1 MTAGIVS
8 FEARDFARGF
18 IAALIEMG
26 NSSLQPKNPEHR
38 LGLYRVWKYLEE
50 RADEARKNETSRDW
64 YKSLVRIRNRV
75 SPGSTGSFDQF
86 QTDLRDLQLSLT
98 ESPNP
103 SYEEISFSVSQPF
116 AKSLLGH
123 FGHHESELVRNAAR
137 LFLESSGASNAAS
150 H

>member
-18 IAALIEMG
+18 VAALIELG
-26 NSSLQPKNPEHR
+26 NSSLQPKNPDHR
-38 LGLYRVWKYLEE
+38 LGLYRVWEYLEE
-50 RADEARKNETSRDW
+50 CADNARGDEVSRAW

-103 SYEEISFSVSQPF
+103 SYEEISFSVSEPF

-123 FGHHESELVRNAAR
+123 LEPNESELVRSAAR
-137 LFLESSGASNAAS
+137 LFLESSGATNAARY
-150 H
+150 

>member
-1 MTAGIVS
+1 MTAATVS

-18 IAALIEMG
+18 VAALIELG
-26 NSSLQPKNPEHR
+26 NPSIQPKNPEHR

-50 RADEARKNETSRDW
+50 SAESARKDDFSRNW
-64 YKSLVRIRNRV
+64 YKALVRIRNRV
-75 SPGSTGSFDQF
+75 SPGVTGSFDQF

-103 SYEEISFSVSQPF
+103 SYEEISFNASEPF
-116 AKSLLGH
+116 ARSLLGH
-123 FGHHESELVRNAAR
+123 LKHEESELVRKAAQ
-137 LFLESSGASNAAS
+137 LFLESASSLNATS